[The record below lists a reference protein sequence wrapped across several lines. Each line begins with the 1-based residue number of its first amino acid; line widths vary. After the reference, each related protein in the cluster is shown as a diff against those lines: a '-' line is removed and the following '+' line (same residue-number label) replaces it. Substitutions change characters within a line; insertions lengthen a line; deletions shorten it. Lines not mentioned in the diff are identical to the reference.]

1 MSNLEKHVDQR
12 IKAPGSQELPDY
24 LDLMTTARS
33 AASQVTIGQSLFL
46 KQQGYSSELDY
57 KRQCIRDGRIM
68 YHAHIGMND
77 MDLTSAALRS
87 IHHRLEGQG
96 FRMDRAG
103 FALDRR
109 MGLPS
114 PLWAGTAAET
124 GPMLESQRD
133 WSALAQSA
141 PIQPHLGDFMIGQ
154 PASFVNTLQALR
166 IGCTTIGN
174 LSQFF
179 TFEAPGWGDR
189 ITTSVETLKAI
200 TLLSEFRE
208 QGCMLHSYLE
218 DGYGALFKHCST
230 VAAWAMLEYYLVEEL
245 IGAKLTHCIGGL
257 TCDPVKR
264 SGWVLALQK
273 IHHGDLVGSMIYG
286 DTISFSQDF
295 DKNRA
300 VTSEYLLWDILTQ
313 IYSPSGHAVLPLP
326 VTEAIR
332 IPSAEEIIEAQ
343 CFGRQ
348 IEQSAR
354 RLFPHVDFSK
364 AEAFAERICRSG
376 KTIFDNALA
385 GLRDSGVDI
394 RNPLQL
400 LYVLKQ
406 MGPQTFEALF
416 AAQITEQDSD
426 LTDMY
431 LLSKRVVD
439 EHRALF
445 DSPELKAKI
454 KGKRLLLASTDVH
467 EHAIGALAQL
477 LGEAGAEVTNLG
489 AEQSPDQILKILRS
503 NSLDALLL
511 STHNGMALEYAQQ
524 LQSAMVAEQINLPV
538 IIGGVLNQKV
548 EGQALPVPVVE
559 ELKSLGFLTGN
570 SLPGITKLL
579 GNGN

>member
-87 IHHRLEGQG
+87 IHHRLDGQG

-200 TLLSEFRE
+200 TLLAEFRE

-218 DGYGALFKHCST
+218 DGYGALFKHCAT

>member
-1 MSNLEKHVDQR
+1 MLYQQKQPELQ
-12 IKAPGSQELPDY
+12 IKALVSQELPDY
-24 LDLMTTARS
+24 SKLMKTARNT
-33 AASQVTIGQSLFL
+33 AKQITIGQSLFL

-57 KRQCIRDGRIM
+57 KRQCMADKRIM

-77 MDLTSAALRS
+77 MNLTGAALAS
-87 IHHRLEGQG
+87 IHHRLDSQG

-103 FALDRR
+103 FAVDRR
-109 MGLPS
+109 MGLPRDM
-114 PLWAGTAAET
+114 WAGTAAET
-124 GPMLESQRD
+124 GPMLETQLD

-154 PASFVNTLQALR
+154 PASFDNTLQALR

-179 TFEAPGWGDR
+179 TFEAPGWHDQ
-189 ITTSVETLKAI
+189 ITTSAETLRAI
-200 TLLSEFRE
+200 AVLAELRE

-218 DGYGALFKHCST
+218 DGYGALFKNCAT
-230 VAAWAMLEYYLVEEL
+230 LAAWAMLEYYLVEEL

-257 TCDPVKR
+257 TSDPIKR

-273 IHHGDLVGSMIYG
+273 IHRGDLVGSMIYG

-300 VTSEYLLWDILTQ
+300 VTAEYMLWDILTQ
-313 IYSPSGHAVLPLP
+313 MYSPSGHAVLPLP

-332 IPSAEEIIEAQ
+332 IPSADEIVEAQ

-348 IEQSAR
+348 IEQSAT
-354 RLFPHVDFSK
+354 RLFPHVDFSA
-364 AEAFAERICRSG
+364 AEAFADRVCELGNS
-376 KTIFDNALA
+376 IFNNALD
-385 GLRDSGVDI
+385 GLKESGVDI

-416 AAQITEQDSD
+416 ADEIIKQNND

-431 LLSKRVVD
+431 LLSQRVVD

-445 DSPELKAKI
+445 ESPELKAQI
-454 KGKRLLLASTDVH
+454 KGKKLLLASTDVH

-477 LGEAGAEVTNLG
+477 LSEGGAVVTNLG
-489 AEQSPDQILKILRS
+489 AEQSPEQILKILRS

-524 LQSAMVAEQINLPV
+524 LQSAMVSEQISLPV
-538 IIGGVLNQKV
+538 IMGGVLNQKI
-548 EGQALPVPVVE
+548 EGQALPVPVIE
-559 ELKSLGFLTGN
+559 ELKSLGFLPGN

-579 GNGN
+579 GN

>member
-87 IHHRLEGQG
+87 IHHRLDGQG

-200 TLLSEFRE
+200 TLLAEFRE

-218 DGYGALFKHCST
+218 DGYGALFKHCAT

-385 GLRDSGVDI
+385 GLQDSGVDI

>member
-87 IHHRLEGQG
+87 IHHRLDGQG

-200 TLLSEFRE
+200 ALLAEFRE

-218 DGYGALFKHCST
+218 DGYGALFKHCAT